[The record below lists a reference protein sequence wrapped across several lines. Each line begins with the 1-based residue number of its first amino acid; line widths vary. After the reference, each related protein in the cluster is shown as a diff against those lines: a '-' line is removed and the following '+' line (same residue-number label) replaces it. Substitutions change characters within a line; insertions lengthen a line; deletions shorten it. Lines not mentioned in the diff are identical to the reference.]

1 MTRINAYIASAGL
14 ASRRGADELI
24 KRGQVSVNGR
34 PAKLNDIVSD
44 DDVVLVSG
52 KPIKMQVLRYILLN
66 KPAGY
71 ITSLSDPEG
80 RRKVTDLIKISERIV
95 PVGRLDYHTRGAL
108 LLTNDG
114 PLAQQLMHPKYGVNK
129 IYQATTKSRISDE
142 VIGQLLEGVSLDDGP
157 AKANKVVRIGS
168 SAIEITIH
176 QGRNR
181 QIRRMIEA
189 VDLKLV
195 DLKRVEYGPLRVD
208 DIDEGKWRELKSDEV
223 QALKNSSIN
232 GTITSNGNTE
242 KG

>member
-1 MTRINAYIASAGL
+1 MTRLNAYIASAGL

-24 KRGQVSVNGR
+24 KSGQVSVNGR

-44 DDVVLVSG
+44 DDVVLVDG
-52 KPIKMQVLRYILLN
+52 KPIKTQVLRYILLN

-80 RRKVTDLIKISERIV
+80 RRKVTDLIKIPERIV

-114 PLAQQLMHPKYGVNK
+114 PLAQQLMHPKYGVDK
-129 IYQATTKSRISDE
+129 VYLATTKSRISDE
-142 VIGQLLEGVSLDDGP
+142 VIGQLLEGVSLDDGL
-157 AKANKVVRIGS
+157 ARANKVVRIGS

-195 DLKRVEYGPLRVD
+195 DLKRVEYGSLRVD
-208 DIDEGKWRELKSDEV
+208 DLDEGKWRELDSNEV
-223 QALKNSSIN
+223 QTLKNSSIN